1 MQESHP
7 MKYRLLLNLIN
18 QIFQRRPWQ
27 FISFLFS
34 LPTLSI
40 LVSCSSVPSNP
51 TDTEIN
57 AGNVNK
63 LQIIDCLL
71 PGQLRQLGVN
81 MTYLTPRRPVRTSA
95 ADCEIRGGEYVAYD
109 RANYASA
116 LKIWLPKA
124 SEGDAEAQTYVGEI
138 YEKGL
143 GIAPDHAM
151 AAAWYRKAA
160 EQGNAQ
166 AQTNLGFLYE
176 KGLGVKQDSITA
188 LNWYRKASGLENSD
202 IAFSASVEISNPE
215 VDKLRQQVSEYKAE
229 SLHYQQESAALEK
242 KLSDIQQQF
251 DITREQLES
260 RKQDLLIEQKAADQ
274 IRKELQ
280 HKIQQTDQEIIPSKT
295 TSIEIEKFKQTL
307 KQKEAELEINQKAI
321 MKLEYEAQE
330 HKKMLNTLKDGAER
344 YASKTNRELTL
355 LRTELEQ
362 SKEDSSRLESELQ
375 QTQAQLS
382 FSQKTLN
389 EKNDHLKNREDD
401 LKSLQ
406 KELNEKR
413 EKAISAQD
421 SQEVKKLSKAV
432 NDLELIFQSHKQAL
446 DKLNLEKEELIKQS
460 HEKQQILKEKNEQIT
475 LLQERL
481 AREKKERVPSEATP
495 SNLSNLAGPQIEII
509 EPPLIVHRGALSIN
523 TRSGLAK
530 RTIVGKVTAPAGLVS
545 FIVNDKEEIVDKG
558 GVFKVEVPIITG
570 ITPIEVVAVDQN
582 SKRTEMKFN
591 IEQTKAEVQPALA
604 TSTLKPSSENRLQSL
619 LPPTTFGKYY
629 ALLIGNNSYS
639 KLPHLAT
646 AINDVEAVAEILK
659 NNYGF
664 ETKVLVNA
672 NRYDIL
678 KALNDHRKVLTEK
691 DNFLIYYAG
700 HGILDKV
707 NDRGHWLPIDA
718 EPDSSANWISV
729 DNITDQ
735 LKIIAAKHILVVA
748 DSCYSGSLTRSS
760 VARLEAGM
768 TIEKRADWIKSL
780 LNTRSRLALSSGG
793 LEPVLDGGGGN
804 HSVFAKAFIETLK
817 KNNDIMES
825 YTLYRDISALVAD
838 AAKAYD
844 FNQVPEYA
852 PISHAGHGA
861 GEFFFYPKQL
871 H

>member
-1 MQESHP
+1 MQEPHP
-7 MKYRLLLNLIN
+7 MNYRLLLNPIN
-18 QIFQRRPWQ
+18 QILQRRPWL
-27 FISFLFS
+27 FVSFLFS
-34 LPTLSI
+34 LTSIII

-51 TDTEIN
+51 ADTEIN

-143 GIAPDHAM
+143 GIAPDYAT

-188 LNWYRKASGLENSD
+188 LNWYRKASGLENTN
-202 IAFSASVEISNPE
+202 IGFSASVEVSNSE
-215 VDKLRQQVSEYKAE
+215 VDQLRQQVSEYKIE
-229 SLHYQQESAALEK
+229 SSHYQQESAALKK
-242 KLSDIQQQF
+242 KLLVTQQQL
-251 DITREQLES
+251 DNTREQLES
-260 RKQDLLIEQKAADQ
+260 RRQDLLIEQKAADQ
-274 IRKELQ
+274 IREALQ
-280 HKIQQTDQEIIPSKT
+280 QKIQGIDRETLPNSATSLEIA
-295 TSIEIEKFKQTL
+295 KFKQAL
-307 KQKEAELEINQKAI
+307 KQKEAELDFNQVVI
-321 MKLEYEAQE
+321 LRLENEAQE
-330 HKKMLNTLKDGAER
+330 QNKVLKALKDGAER
-344 YASKTNRELTL
+344 IALKTDHELAS
-355 LRTELEQ
+355 LRSKLEK
-362 SKEDSSRLESELQ
+362 SKIDSAQLESELQ
-375 QTQAQLS
+375 QTQTQLS
-382 FSQKTLN
+382 FSQKSLS
-389 EKNDHLKNREDD
+389 EKNNHLRKREDD
-401 LKSLQ
+401 LKLLQ
-406 KELNEKR
+406 EELNEKR
-413 EKAISAQD
+413 EKAISTQD
-421 SQEVKKLSKAV
+421 DHEVKKLSKAL
-432 NDLELIFQSHKQAL
+432 DELEFAFQSHKQAL
-446 DKLNLEKEELIKQS
+446 DKLNIEKEELIKQS
-460 HEKQQILKEKNEQIT
+460 HEKQQILKEKNEQIA
-475 LLQERL
+475 LLQDRL
-481 AREKKERVPSEATP
+481 AREKKEPVLPESKTN
-495 SNLSNLAGPQIEII
+495 SLSNLAGPQIEII
-509 EPPLIVHRGALSIN
+509 EPPLIVQRGALSIS
-523 TRSGLAK
+523 TRSGLTK
-530 RTIVGKVTAPAGLVS
+530 RTIVGKVTAPAGLIS
-545 FIVNDKEEIVDKG
+545 FIVNDKEEIVDKS
-558 GVFKVEVPIITG
+558 GVFKVDVPLISAITS
-570 ITPIEVVAVDQN
+570 IEVVAVDQN

-591 IEQTKAEVQPALA
+591 IEQTKSEVQPALA
-604 TSTLKPSSENRLQSL
+604 SSAPKSTSENSLQSL
-619 LPPTTFGKYY
+619 LPSTVFGRYY
-629 ALLIGNNSYS
+629 ALLIGNNTYS

-646 AINDVEAVAEILK
+646 AINDVEAVAKILN

-678 KALNDHRKVLTEK
+678 KALNDYRKILTEE

-707 NDRGHWLPIDA
+707 NNRGHWLPVDA

-768 TIEKRADWIKSL
+768 TIGKRADWIKSL

-804 HSVFAKAFIETLK
+804 HSVFAKAFIETLR

-838 AAKAYD
+838 AAKAVD